1 MKFKDCFK
9 LSIVIPVFNAEKRIN
24 KCLTS
29 VFSLKKK
36 IDLNRF
42 IEVIII
48 DDSSTDKSNRIILNW
63 KKKIRNLKIIKNKK
77 NRGVSFS
84 RNVGLNYSSGKY
96 HRKKNI

>member
-29 VFSLKKK
+29 IFSLKKK
-36 IDLNRF
+36 IDLNRY

-48 DDSSTDKSNRIILNW
+48 NDNSTDKSNIIIKNW
-63 KKKIRNLKIIKNKK
+63 QKKIKNLKIIKNKK

-84 RNVGLNYSSGKY
+84 RNKGLNCSSGKY
-96 HRKKNI
+96 VFFSRC